1 MKGLNDMSKTKSFKR
16 STISWKNF
24 RMTVNHSRSMTQSDM
39 CCRSVANVFDLC

>member
-1 MKGLNDMSKTKSFKR
+1 MILSSNEILQAVNDFLE
-16 STISWKNF
+16 NF